1 MSSKVQNTR
10 RIVWTAI
17 GLAATS
23 LLSINAHASDAIA
36 TAQKAVD
43 YTDLNLAVPADV
55 SVLYKRLQIAAK
67 VVCGSVDGRQLRQV
81 QQQRKCY
88 RDALSTAVATVNH
101 NSVTAL
107 YHSDKSIR
115 VVERRAAM
123 PSRS

>member
-23 LLSINAHASDAIA
+23 LLSINAHASA

-123 PSRS
+123 PTRS